1 VTGLAPKGDSLFDQT
16 GLGVMLR
23 EKLGLGFCD
32 LGGMGFERFGD
43 LRVQLLPGIA
53 QQAAMRRVLYQRVLE
68 AVERLGRRAALE
80 DQLGSDELAESRL
93 QLVFGK
99 AGYRAHKSVGKLA
112 SNRRADLRYPPRQ
125 HEAVEP
131 RH

>member
-93 QLVFGK
+93 QLGSGRRDT
-99 AGYRAHKSVGKLA
+99 ARTRA
-112 SNRRADLRYPPRQ
+112 
-125 HEAVEP
+125 
-131 RH
+131 